1 MLNSAVMQQA
11 YQQYQRV
18 QTQTAS
24 PGQLLLLLYQGC
36 LRFIGRA
43 RVGLENEDWD
53 TARVNLLK
61 AQDIVAEL
69 MGSLN
74 FEAGEVAENLI
85 RLYEYM
91 HRRLVIANIHRDAA
105 AAAEVDALV
114 RTLLPAWEEAVRQQA
129 QAGAGP
135 AAAPPMPQPA
145 TIAAGPGATGSF
157 SPSALAAMRRADTAP
172 SG

>member
-1 MLNSAVMQQA
+1 MLNSALMQQQA

-24 PGQLLLLLYQGC
+24 PGQLLILLYEGG
-36 LRFIGRA
+36 LRFIGRGRA
-43 RVGLENEDWD
+43 ALEVGDWD
-53 TARVNLLK
+53 TARVNLLR

-74 FEAGEVAENLI
+74 FEAGDVATNLL

-105 AAAEVDALV
+105 AAAEVDGLL
-114 RTLLPAWEEAVRQQA
+114 RTLLPAWEEAVRQQTQA
-129 QAGAGP
+129 SPAPAAPVPAGAP
-135 AAAPPMPQPA
+135 
-145 TIAAGPGATGSF
+145 INAGPDVATAF
-157 SPSALAAMRRADTAP
+157 SPSALAAARRPAP
-172 SG
+172 NAVG